1 MGISRLTKNNI
12 TPVGCIAIV
21 LVIVAFFVAAAAFY
35 GWLLM
40 LLVGMLYAT
49 FAWPTV
55 TISFVTAV
63 QFALVLGGLGLVSAS
78 AVANTKQS

>member
-1 MGISRLTKNNI
+1 MGVSNLSKNNV

-21 LVIVAFFVAAAAFY
+21 LVVIAVFAVTAAFY
-35 GWLLM
+35 GWMLM

-63 QFALVLGGLGLVSAS
+63 QFALVLGALGLVPAS